1 MHVSLVAFEHQKDEG
16 DDDGMLQNILDT
28 LSNIHVKVDII
39 NDIKQLRGS
48 IDSDIVLVMG
58 GDKGILQYFHK
69 LAVDSPPVLGIYEE
83 DSTGFLAQVD
93 VRDIAKVMGMISS
106 NRYRVE
112 EVTRLAVRVDG
123 VEMEPV
129 LNDVVLFPSKSA
141 TLMEYRLRING
152 DDIWHDKSDGVII
165 STPIG
170 STAYSMSAGGP
181 MVLRSARVFLI
192 VPVNSMD
199 VTRRPLIVN
208 DDAEIEV
215 SDIISRYRCEVI
227 LDGGRRVTIRRALNC
242 YKYPYPARFVRLEGY
257 TTASLLAK
265 KVKLAE
271 DMLGMPPS
279 AKLVLKTLEYEGPMS
294 QRDLIARTM
303 LPARTLRLALNH
315 LIQKGYVRRR
325 ASLRDARQ
333 KIYELRI

>member
-1 MHVSLVAFEHQKDEG
+1 MRVTLVASEHKNES
-16 DDDGMLQNILDT
+16 DGMMRSILST
-28 LSNIHVKVDII
+28 LSSMNVRVDILS
-39 NDIKQLRGS
+39 NMELRDS
-48 IDSDIVLVMG
+48 IDSDIVLVTG

-69 LAVDSPPVLGIYEE
+69 LAVDSPPVLGMYEE

-93 VRDIAKVMGMISS
+93 VRDLAKVMGMVSA

-112 EVTRLAVRVDG
+112 EVTRLAVKVDG
-123 VEMEPV
+123 RDVEPV
-129 LNDVVLFPSKSA
+129 LNDVALFPSKSA

-152 DDIWHDKSDGVII
+152 DDVWHDKSDGIII

-181 MVLRSARVFLI
+181 IVLRNAKVFVV

-199 VTRRPLIVN
+199 VTRRPLVVN
-208 DDAEIEV
+208 DDVEIEV
-215 SDIISRYRCEVI
+215 SEIISRYRCEVI
-227 LDGGRRVTIRRALNC
+227 LDGGMRVTVRRTLNC
-242 YKYPYPARFVRLEGY
+242 YRYPYPARFVRLEGY
-257 TTASLLAK
+257 TPASLLAK

-315 LIQKGYVRRR
+315 LIRKGYVKRRS
-325 ASLRDARQ
+325 SLRDARQ

>member
-1 MHVSLVAFEHQKDEG
+1 MHVSLVAFEHEG
-16 DDDGMLQNILDT
+16 EGDGMLQSILYT
-28 LSNIHVKVDII
+28 LNSMNVKVDII
-39 NDIKQLRGS
+39 SNVEQSRCS
-48 IDSDIVLVMG
+48 IDSDLVLVMG

-69 LAVDSPPVLGIYEE
+69 LAVDSPPVLGIYEG

-93 VRDIAKVMGMISS
+93 VKDIAKVMGMISS

-123 VEMEPV
+123 MEMEPV
-129 LNDVVLFPSKSA
+129 LNDVALFPSKSA

-152 DDIWHDKSDGVII
+152 DDVWHDKSDGVII

-208 DDAEIEV
+208 DDVEIEV

-227 LDGGRRVTIRRALNC
+227 LDGGRRVTIRRALSC

-257 TTASLLAK
+257 TPASLLAK

-294 QRDLIARTM
+294 QRDLMVRTM

-315 LIQKGYVRRR
+315 LIQKGYVRKR

-333 KIYELRI
+333 KIYELRV

>member
-1 MHVSLVAFEHQKDEG
+1 MRIALVAFEQKGES
-16 DDDGMLQNILDT
+16 DGMLQNIL
-28 LSNIHVKVDII
+28 NILGSMNVRVDVFSSIE
-39 NDIKQLRGS
+39 DQGS
-48 IDSDIVLVMG
+48 IDSDLVLVTG
-58 GDKGILQYFHK
+58 GDKGMLQYFHK
-69 LAVDSPPVLGIYEE
+69 LTVDSPPVLGVYEE

-93 VRDIAKVMGMISS
+93 VRDLARVMSMVISK
-106 NRYRVE
+106 RYKVE
-112 EVTRLAVRVDG
+112 EVTRLGVRVDG
-123 VEMEPV
+123 KEIEPV
-129 LNDVVLFPSKSA
+129 LNDVALFPSKSA

-152 DDIWHDKSDGVII
+152 DDVWHDKSDGVII

-181 MVLRSARVFLI
+181 IVLRGARVFI
-192 VPVNSMD
+192 VVPVNSMD
-199 VTRRPLIVN
+199 VTRRPLVVN
-208 DDAEIEV
+208 DDVEIEV
-215 SDIISRYRCEVI
+215 NDIISRYRCEVI
-227 LDGGRRVTIRRALNC
+227 LDGGRRVTVRRSLNC
-242 YKYPYPARFVRLEGY
+242 YRYPYPARFIRLEGY
-257 TTASLLAK
+257 SPASLLAK

-315 LIQKGYVRRR
+315 LIQKGYVKRRS
-325 ASLRDARQ
+325 SLRDARQ